1 MEKSYGVYGSFPIV
15 SVIKIS
21 WNSSKKLWR
30 TLPVLLCCWHYSRQ
44 LTVVGSFHKEIW
56 PCSSAQEAF
65 TSRFTDLSRSAQNK
79 LSALRFRGASPGPG
93 CRISTIFRTW
103 GFLQIDSEWTSS
115 RCAVA
120 TGNWIRGRGAASPS
134 PILIATGLW
143 SFTAYS
149 FLSSWFIA
157 RFSVYFHVPGFW
169 MLFCTGY
176 RFTCLT
182 WSLNAMVSRV
192 RQQGSYFRSF
202 ITSISK
208 VEKSVAIA
216 LNKDSIYKYN
226 SQNPLNDW

>member
-1 MEKSYGVYGSFPIV
+1 MDGEILWVFSNNCNCYKNRQKQLNKVVKDTACPAQLLTLLQTAYIT
-15 SVIKIS
+15 VI
-21 WNSSKKLWR
+21 
-30 TLPVLLCCWHYSRQ
+30 
-44 LTVVGSFHKEIW
+44 GSFHKEIW

-169 MLFCTGY
+169 MLFYTGY
-176 RFTCLT
+176 HFTCLT

-208 VEKSVAIA
+208 VEKSVVGDCF
-216 LNKDSIYKYN
+216 K
-226 SQNPLNDW
+226 